1 MNNRIELSKKDVLD
15 ILDIV
20 KNKNKRLFRFLPRD
34 LENDKNPRDYMT
46 KIGIDYDDAIKI
58 IKNLEFDNFYEC
70 ILDIKNNFKYLYVFK
85 KYIGDS
91 KTYIKIAFL
100 YDIKYD
106 CVYVVSFHEDILEE

>member
-1 MNNRIELSKKDVLD
+1 MGVFSHIFLHLANYQLIVYNIVVPLEVKMNNRIELSKKEVLD

-58 IKNLEFDNFYEC
+58 IKNLEFDNIYEC
-70 ILDIKNNFKYLYVFK
+70 ILDIKNKIVF
-85 KYIGDS
+85 IS
-91 KTYIKIAFL
+91 NTI
-100 YDIKYD
+100 
-106 CVYVVSFHEDILEE
+106 